1 MSEPSDIELR
11 ERYRPRLLAEA
22 ADLRAASGGT
32 TADRKPVEPDQQSV
46 GRLSRMDA
54 MQQQAMAA
62 AQEARRSARRAALG
76 AALRRLEGDE
86 FGFCEDCG
94 GFIGFRR
101 LDLDPTLRRCIDC
114 AG

>member
-1 MSEPSDIELR
+1 MIEPSDAELR

-32 TADRKPVEPDQQSV
+32 TADRKPVELDQQSV

-62 AQEARRSARRAALG
+62 AQEARRRARMTAIE
-76 AALRRLEGDE
+76 AALRRLDEVE
-86 FGFCEDCG
+86 FGWCADCG
-94 GFIGFRR
+94 EFIGTER
-101 LDLDPTLRRCIDC
+101 LDLDPTLMRCVDC
-114 AG
+114 AR